1 MVSMSVERGNRNGVI
16 REGKV
21 VVEGR
26 REGMVAED
34 AEVKWVKREGRV
46 VRCFS
51 KVGKEGGQSGRVFNE
66 SG

>member
-1 MVSMSVERGNRNGVI
+1 MVSMSVERGNRNWVI